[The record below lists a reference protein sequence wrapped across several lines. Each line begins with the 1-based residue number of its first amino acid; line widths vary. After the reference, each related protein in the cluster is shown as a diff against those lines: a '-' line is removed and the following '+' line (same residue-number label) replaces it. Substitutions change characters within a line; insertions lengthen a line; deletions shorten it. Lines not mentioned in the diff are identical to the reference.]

1 MPIILDLPLV
11 ALVIK
16 LWEILSYSRK
26 QHQLVYMREMAFT
39 GNKFGSGC
47 WTWCRKL
54 MMDRIS
60 NRVSMVHPVVPAVMA
75 EE

>member
-16 LWEILSYSRK
+16 ILSYSRK
-26 QHQLVYMREMAFT
+26 QHQIVYMREMAFT

-60 NRVSMVHPVVPAVMA
+60 NRVAMVHPVVPAVIV